1 MKNYDMRNYSI
12 LQLINE
18 SEIVQSRI
26 QQQSPAIV
34 QVSIP
39 VPVPVPVPVPEPVS
53 EPEQI

>member
-39 VPVPVPVPVPEPVS
+39 VPVPVPVPVQIQEQEPIQ
-53 EPEQI
+53 E